1 MCFAEMIIAVLVAF
15 AGLSASAISAYA
27 ASVYPYDET
36 AIGDDL
42 AALGAEIPAVS
53 VAGEAVQVI
62 ALAEFAFAEDPAEC
76 ENYALYAY
84 VYDPAGHAYSTLASE
99 NVVNMA
105 VSYDTHHGEPDGYAN
120 LPLVYCSHTD
130 DKTVWKYR
138 VVDEEG
144 QVLAN
149 AQAQDAANGK
159 RRYDVAGVQ
168 LRELGASMAEDHY
181 VGRTFYYEGYATG
194 MSGESALSSTLTVN
208 NEKTVELEAKHAFY
222 RPDQENEGG
231 SDTYDSLAS
240 VYFAIPNEYI
250 EEYGG
255 TVCGVCGV
263 PESDHGLYFRDG

>member
-15 AGLSASAISAYA
+15 AGWISASAISAYA
-27 ASVYPYDET
+27 AESYPYDET

-42 AALGAEIPAVS
+42 DALGAEIPAVS
-53 VAGEAVQVI
+53 VAGEDVQVI
-62 ALAEFAFAEDPAEC
+62 ALAEFAFAEDPADC
-76 ENYALYAY
+76 ENYALYVY
-84 VYDPAGHAYSTLASE
+84 VYDRAANSYSTMAGE

-105 VSYDTHHGEPDGYAN
+105 VSYDTHGEPDGYAN
-120 LPLVYCSHTD
+120 LDLVYCSRTD

-138 VVDEEG
+138 VVDEGG

-149 AQAQDAANGK
+149 VQAQDAANGK

-208 NEKTVELEAKHAFY
+208 NEKTVELEVEHAFY
-222 RPDQENEGG
+222 RQ
-231 SDTYDSLAS
+231 TKRTKA
-240 VYFAIPNEYI
+240 VAIHMTALQAFTLRYP
-250 EEYGG
+250 
-255 TVCGVCGV
+255 T
-263 PESDHGLYFRDG
+263 ST